1 VCVSPGEA
9 AHSQWQKSDRVAQ
22 GTAPVWQAEQKQKAG
37 AWHRGLLAAALGLVA
52 KPPSDSSAAAAAEA
66 AALAALW
73 PSGCAGS

>member
-1 VCVSPGEA
+1 M
-9 AHSQWQKSDRVAQ
+9 
-22 GTAPVWQAEQKQKAG
+22 WQAEQKQKTG

>member
-1 VCVSPGEA
+1 MARNRQGSPGY
-9 AHSQWQKSDRVAQ
+9 
-22 GTAPVWQAEQKQKAG
+22 APVWQAEQKQKAG

-52 KPPSDSSAAAAAEA
+52 KPPSDSSAAAAEA